1 MRAFAFICLAAAAP
15 HAWGLLDARAMRR
28 GREAGKNR
36 RLSDDFSERVK
47 MVASDAAADD
57 NFGWSVAID
66 GDTVVIGAYNAGT
79 GGAVY
84 VLRASDGA
92 ELAKLTASDAAAGDY
107 FGISVDIDGDTVVI
121 GATGDDD
128 DGTSSGSVY
137 VFEKSIWGTSS
148 QVAPATGLRRS
159 SHGQLMRGFDLS
171 GLEKCPG
178 G

>member
-66 GDTVVIGAYNAGT
+66 GDTVVIGAYSRT
-79 GGAVY
+79 TTRVRSTSY
-84 VLRASDGA
+84 ERA
-92 ELAKLTASDAAAGDY
+92 TAPSWP
-107 FGISVDIDGDTVVI
+107 S
-121 GATGDDD
+121 
-128 DGTSSGSVY
+128 
-137 VFEKSIWGTSS
+137 
-148 QVAPATGLRRS
+148 
-159 SHGQLMRGFDLS
+159 
-171 GLEKCPG
+171 
-178 G
+178 